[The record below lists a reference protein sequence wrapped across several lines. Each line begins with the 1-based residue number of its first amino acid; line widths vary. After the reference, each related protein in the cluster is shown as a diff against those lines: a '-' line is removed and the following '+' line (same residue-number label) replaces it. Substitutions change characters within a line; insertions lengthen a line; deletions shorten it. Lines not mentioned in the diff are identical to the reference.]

1 MAAADQQARPR
12 DATPV
17 IVPVVSAGER
27 RIAVGITGFS
37 LGLSESVFSQ
47 TVEAERHKRERT
59 HTTLSIHDICLSI
72 YIFICL
78 NLLQKKK
85 RTIYFQPF

>member
-17 IVPVVSAGER
+17 IVPIVSARER

-37 LGLSESVFSQ
+37 LGLSECVFSR
-47 TVEAERHKRERT
+47 TVEAERDKREIT
-59 HTTLSIHDICLSI
+59 YTTLSIRDICLFI
-72 YIFICL
+72 YIFTYL
-78 NLLQKKK
+78 NLSHKENHLFS
-85 RTIYFQPF
+85 TFLT